1 MLLSNIK
8 PPIQEEEE
16 IKQCCRRFF
25 SFSPPTPPHS
35 TVCSVTCT
43 RNGKGCDEWQLT
55 VRESD
60 RRTKCGPAV
69 SRPSARARSHPNQRQ
84 AKGNR
89 HVTKKKREKSKQP
102 LCTNNNK
109 KEGNASLFVIQTTP
123 FPSPKPVPLRAALHI
138 RLGLCLPPPAHTPPP
153 TPSLC
158 RFFPTTVAAAPPPLS
173 PFRRLLPT
181 SVSPLHFPSSKKTK

>member
-89 HVTKKKREKSKQP
+89 HINKKREKKASNLSARTTTTK
-102 LCTNNNK
+102 K
-109 KEGNASLFVIQTTP
+109 KETRAFLLFKPHHSLRQSLSLSELLCIFAWAFVCPRPHTHP
-123 FPSPKPVPLRAALHI
+123 H
-138 RLGLCLPPPAHTPPP
+138 PPPH
-153 TPSLC
+153 C
-158 RFFPTTVAAAPPPLS
+158 VVFS
-173 PFRRLLPT
+173 PQP
-181 SVSPLHFPSSKKTK
+181 